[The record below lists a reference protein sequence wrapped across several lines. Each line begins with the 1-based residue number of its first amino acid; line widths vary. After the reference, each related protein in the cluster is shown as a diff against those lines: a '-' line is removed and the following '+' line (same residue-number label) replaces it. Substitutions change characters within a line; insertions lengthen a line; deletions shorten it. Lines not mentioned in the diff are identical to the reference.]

1 MSMPINLTWKVSIRR
16 IRCILYLFR
25 TNDNI
30 SQSNNP
36 NLQQASSLTALA
48 TISRSVKRIITTD
61 TFSKVCSSTCWKQR
75 HLNKYNIELFFSRR
89 HFKLVLVNFFRKSTS
104 NRSVEY
110 TEKLKAQREAWNINI
125 GNTTSEGKSTLGQFA
140 ASARFDGD
148 VRSQTS
154 GGISA
159 VQRHQRLRAPENSNC
174 PAEKKLLFRRKNVE

>member
-61 TFSKVCSSTCWKQR
+61 TFSKVCSST
-75 HLNKYNIELFFSRR
+75 
-89 HFKLVLVNFFRKSTS
+89 
-104 NRSVEY
+104 
-110 TEKLKAQREAWNINI
+110 
-125 GNTTSEGKSTLGQFA
+125 LGQFA

-174 PAEKKLLFRRKNVE
+174 PGECKERAARVKKVGAKWRGRRTLEASHGATTWCGSCGGE